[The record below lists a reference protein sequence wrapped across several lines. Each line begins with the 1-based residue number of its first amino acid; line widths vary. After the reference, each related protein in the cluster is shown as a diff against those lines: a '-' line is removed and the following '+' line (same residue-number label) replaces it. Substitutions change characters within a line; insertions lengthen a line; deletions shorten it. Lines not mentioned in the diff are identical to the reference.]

1 MTTTSHRR
9 ARPAPGPHR
18 AAPVG
23 ERVLDAGVRAEV
35 RAVVGELVDS
45 AAAQAR
51 EAGRQL
57 RCIHRLWLLAWEDR
71 EIDWVSSAGLMP
83 YEADEL
89 VCSLLETEE
98 QMVRDLADE
107 IGPALHLSAGTALG
121 RVREA
126 LVLGLYLPETLEA
139 LEAGRFSARHASVI
153 TDQWRELVEDAPA
166 EQEAPHALV
175 QRLAAELTERAPY
188 CTVAQLRAWA
198 RRRRAAL
205 LAETHEARH
214 RAARAG
220 RRVWVEHG
228 EDGMAWLH
236 ALLDA
241 PTALAAQDRLDA
253 IVALLDPAEAAP
265 GAGAD
270 RAPEEFEPVASPRAV
285 AVRTEAQLRADVL
298 ADLLLAGEVPD
309 DPAFPRD
316 VRGQVCVTVPVLTLL
331 GCRPGGPADGVPT
344 DAPVLAGHGP
354 IGAETARELA
364 AGAPSWQRVLT
375 HPVTGAVLDHDRT
388 TYAVPADLRRRLRLR
403 DGTCRFPGCRRRAER
418 CDLDH
423 TVAWQDGGRTA
434 ADNLA
439 HLCRHHHLVK
449 HRNGALGRWSVRQLG
464 PAPCG
469 GVLEWTS
476 PAGRTYRT
484 VPDPS
489 AGLAPGATGSGTAE
503 PDGAVHDSAVP
514 HAPGSGTT
522 EPDRA
527 VHDSAARPTAVPASS
542 VPDTSVPD
550 SSVPDGSVPYEADP
564 PPF

>member
-1 MTTTSHRR
+1 MTTTAHRR

-18 AAPVG
+18 AAPAG
-23 ERVLDAGVRAEV
+23 ERMLDAGVRAEV
-35 RAVVGELVDS
+35 RTVVGELVDS

-89 VCSLLETEE
+89 VCSLLETED

-107 IGPALHLSAGTALG
+107 IGPALRLPAGSALE

-126 LVLGLYLPETLEA
+126 LVLGLHLPETLEA

-153 TDQWRELVEDAPA
+153 ADQWRELVEDAPA
-166 EQEAPHALV
+166 GQEAPHALV

-205 LAETHEARH
+205 LAETQEARH

-228 EDGMAWLH
+228 DDGMAWLH

-241 PTALAAQDRLDA
+241 PTALAVQDRLDA
-253 IVALLDPAEAAP
+253 IVALLEPVEADA
-265 GAGAD
+265 GAGPD
-270 RAPEEFEPVASPRAV
+270 DVLEDSEHREPVSPVDRSARPGHRT

-309 DPAFPRD
+309 DPAFPRG
-316 VRGQVCVTVPVLTLL
+316 VRGQVCVTVPVLNLL
-331 GCRPGGPADGVPT
+331 GCRPGGPAAGVPE

-354 IGAETARELA
+354 ISAETARELA
-364 AGAPSWQRVLT
+364 AGASSWQRVLT
-375 HPVTGAVLDHDRT
+375 HPVTGTVLDHDRT
-388 TYAVPADLRRRLRLR
+388 MYAVPADLRRRLRLR

-418 CDLDH
+418 CELDH
-423 TVAWQDGGRTA
+423 TIAWQDGGRTA

-464 PAPCG
+464 PAPSG

-484 VPDPS
+484 VPDPAAGS
-489 AGLAPGATGSGTAE
+489 AADGPVSYGGGRDNGVPARAAPNR
-503 PDGAVHDSAVP
+503 AVP
-514 HAPGSGTT
+514 AMAA
-522 EPDRA
+522 PDRA
-527 VHDSAARPTAVPASS
+527 APDRPMPDRAAPGRPVPE
-542 VPDTSVPD
+542 D
-550 SSVPDGSVPYEADP
+550 ADP

>member
-1 MTTTSHRR
+1 M
-9 ARPAPGPHR
+9 
-18 AAPVG
+18 
-23 ERVLDAGVRAEV
+23 LDAGVRAEV
-35 RAVVGELVDS
+35 RAVVGQLVDS
-45 AAAQAR
+45 AAAQAQ

-71 EIDWVSSAGLMP
+71 EIDWVSTAGLMP

-89 VCSLLETEE
+89 VCSLLETED

-107 IGPALHLSAGTALG
+107 IGPALHLPAGSALE

-126 LVLGLYLPETLEA
+126 LVLALHLPETLEA
-139 LEAGRFSARHASVI
+139 LEAGRFSARHATVI
-153 TDQWRELVEDAPA
+153 ADQWRELVEDVPA
-166 EQEAPHALV
+166 GQEAPHALV
-175 QRLAAELTERAPY
+175 RRLAVELTERAPY

-205 LAETHEARH
+205 LAETQEARH

-241 PTALAAQDRLDA
+241 PTALAVQDRLDA
-253 IVALLDPAEAAP
+253 IVALLGPAEVSA
-265 GAGAD
+265 GAGPDDD
-270 RAPEEFEPVASPRAV
+270 REGPEHREPVDPVDRSARPGHGL
-285 AVRTEAQLRADVL
+285 AVRTESQLRADVL

-309 DPAFPRD
+309 DPAFPRG

-331 GCRPGGPADGVPT
+331 GCRPGGPADGVPP

-354 IGAETARELA
+354 ISAEAARELA

-375 HPVTGAVLDHDRT
+375 HPVTGVVLDHDRT

-434 ADNLA
+434 EDNLA

-464 PAPCG
+464 PERCG

-476 PAGRTYRT
+476 PAGRTHRT

-489 AGLAPGATGSGTAE
+489 AGIAPGGAGPNGAGPDGAGPDGAGPDGAGPDGAGPPSAE
-503 PDGAVHDSAVP
+503 PDESVPESTAPHGAA
-514 HAPGSGTT
+514 
-522 EPDRA
+522 PDRPVRDEA
-527 VHDSAARPTAVPASS
+527 VLED
-542 VPDTSVPD
+542 
-550 SSVPDGSVPYEADP
+550 ADP
-564 PPF
+564 PPL

>member
-1 MTTTSHRR
+1 MTTTAHRR
-9 ARPAPGPHR
+9 ARPAAGPHR
-18 AAPVG
+18 AAPAG

-35 RAVVGELVDS
+35 RTVVGELVDS

-71 EIDWVSSAGLMP
+71 EIDWVSSAEQMP

-89 VCSLLETEE
+89 VCSLLETED
-98 QMVRDLADE
+98 QMVRDIADE
-107 IGPALHLSAGTALG
+107 IGPALHLPASTALE

-126 LVLGLYLPETLEA
+126 LVLGFHLPETLEA

-153 TDQWRELVEDAPA
+153 ADQWRELVEDSPA
-166 EQEAPHALV
+166 GHEAPRAVVH
-175 QRLAAELTERAPY
+175 RLAAELVERAPH

-205 LAETHEARH
+205 LAETQESRH

-220 RRVWVEHG
+220 RCVWIEHG

-241 PTALAAQDRLDA
+241 PTALAVQDRLDA
-253 IVALLDPAEAAP
+253 LVALLGPAEAAAV
-265 GAGAD
+265 AGAD
-270 RAPEEFEPVASPRAV
+270 RVPEESETAGAPGSV
-285 AVRTEAQLRADVL
+285 AVRTEAQRRADVL
-298 ADLLLAGEVPD
+298 ADLLLAGEVAD
-309 DPAFPRD
+309 DPTFPRG

-331 GCRPGGPADGVPT
+331 GCHPGGLAAGVPA

-354 IGAETARELA
+354 ISVEAARELA
-364 AGAPSWQRVLT
+364 AGAASWQRVLT

-388 TYAVPADLRRRLRLR
+388 TYAVPAALRRRLRVR

-464 PAPCG
+464 PAPSG

-489 AGLAPGATGSGTAE
+489 AGTTSGGPIWNTWVLDHGVPGRGV
-503 PDGAVHDSAVP
+503 PDHGVPGQAVP
-514 HAPGSGTT
+514 DHGVPGQ
-522 EPDRA
+522 
-527 VHDSAARPTAVPASS
+527 AVPDHG
-542 VPDTSVPD
+542 VPGPT
-550 SSVPDGSVPYEADP
+550 VPDGPTTEDADP

>member
-1 MTTTSHRR
+1 
-9 ARPAPGPHR
+9 
-18 AAPVG
+18 
-23 ERVLDAGVRAEV
+23 VLDAGVRAEV

-57 RCIHRLWLLAWEDR
+57 RCIVRLWLLAWEDR
-71 EIDWVSSAGLMP
+71 EIDWVSTAGLMP
-83 YEADEL
+83 YESDEL
-89 VCSLLETEE
+89 VCSLLETED

-107 IGPALHLSAGTALG
+107 IGPALHLPARTALE

-126 LVLGLYLPETLEA
+126 LVLGLHLPETLEA
-139 LEAGRFSARHASVI
+139 LEAGLFSARHASVI
-153 TDQWRELVEDAPA
+153 ADQWRELVEDAPA
-166 EQEAPHALV
+166 GQEAPSAVV
-175 QRLAAELTERAPY
+175 QRLAAELVERAPH

-205 LAETHEARH
+205 LAGTQEARH

-241 PTALAAQDRLDA
+241 PTALAVQDRLDA
-253 IVALLDPAEAAP
+253 LVALLGPVEETARTGTGREPDRCGPMQCGPAQSSPDGFAPGDAP
-265 GAGAD
+265 GASA
-270 RAPEEFEPVASPRAV
+270 A
-285 AVRTEAQLRADVL
+285 RTEAQLRADVL
-298 ADLLLAGEVPD
+298 ADLLLAGEVTD
-309 DPAFPRD
+309 DPAFPRG

-331 GCRPGGPADGVPT
+331 GCRPEGPAAGVPT
-344 DAPVLAGHGP
+344 DAPVLVGHGP
-354 IGAETARELA
+354 ISAEAARELA
-364 AGAPSWQRVLT
+364 AGASSWHRVLT
-375 HPVTGAVLDHDRT
+375 HPVTGAVLDHDRS

-464 PAPCG
+464 PAPSG

-489 AGLAPGATGSGTAE
+489 AGSTAGGPV
-503 PDGAVHDSAVP
+503 PDGGA
-514 HAPGSGTT
+514 
-522 EPDRA
+522 PDRA
-527 VHDSAARPTAVPASS
+527 VQDRRVMNGPVPE
-542 VPDTSVPD
+542 D
-550 SSVPDGSVPYEADP
+550 ADP

>member
-1 MTTTSHRR
+1 MTTTARRR

-18 AAPVG
+18 AAPAG

-35 RAVVGELVDS
+35 RTVVGELVDS

-57 RCIHRLWLLAWEDR
+57 RCIVRLWLLAWEDR
-71 EIDWVSSAGLMP
+71 EIDWVSTAGMMP

-89 VCSLLETEE
+89 VCSLLETED
-98 QMVRDLADE
+98 QMVRDIADE
-107 IGPALHLSAGTALG
+107 IGPALHLPASTALE

-126 LVLGLYLPETLEA
+126 LVLGLHLPETLEA
-139 LEAGRFSARHASVI
+139 LEAGLFSARHASVI
-153 TDQWRELVEDAPA
+153 ADQWRELVEDVPA
-166 EQEAPHALV
+166 GQEAPPAVV
-175 QRLAAELTERAPY
+175 QRLAAELVERAPH

-205 LAETHEARH
+205 LAETQEARH

-241 PTALAAQDRLDA
+241 PTALAVQDRLDSL
-253 IVALLDPAEAAP
+253 VSLLGPAEAAA

-270 RAPEEFEPVASPRAV
+270 RGPDKHDPDKLGPDKLGPEGGGPEEFGPEEFGLEEFEPAEAPGAV

-298 ADLLLAGEVPD
+298 ADLLLAGEVAD
-309 DPAFPRD
+309 DPAFPRG

-331 GCRPGGPADGVPT
+331 GCRPGGPAAGVPA
-344 DAPVLAGHGP
+344 DAPVLEGHGP
-354 IGAETARELA
+354 ISAEAARELA
-364 AGAPSWQRVLT
+364 AGASSWQRVLT

-449 HRNGALGRWSVRQLG
+449 HRNGVLGRWTVRQRG
-464 PAPCG
+464 PAPSG

-489 AGLAPGATGSGTAE
+489 AGTTSGGPVANSGMRDR
-503 PDGAVHDSAVP
+503 PVP
-514 HAPGSGTT
+514 
-522 EPDRA
+522 ED
-527 VHDSAARPTAVPASS
+527 
-542 VPDTSVPD
+542 
-550 SSVPDGSVPYEADP
+550 ADP

>member
-1 MTTTSHRR
+1 MTTTSHCRS
-9 ARPAPGPHR
+9 RPAPGPR
-18 AAPVG
+18 RTAPVG
-23 ERVLDAGVRAEV
+23 ERVLDAGVRAEA
-35 RAVVGELVDS
+35 RAVVGQLVDS

-57 RCIHRLWLLAWEDR
+57 RCIYRLWLLAWEDR
-71 EIDWVSSAGLMP
+71 EIDWVSSARLMP
-83 YEADEL
+83 SAADDL
-89 VCSLLETEE
+89 VCSLLETED
-98 QMVRDLADE
+98 QLVRDVADE
-107 IGPALHLSAGTALG
+107 IGPALHLPAGTALD

-126 LVLGLYLPETLEA
+126 LVLGLHLPGALEA

-153 TDQWRELVEDAPA
+153 ADQWRELVEDAPPG
-166 EQEAPHALV
+166 QEAPAALV
-175 QRLAAELTERAPY
+175 QRLADELVERAPH
-188 CTVAQLRAWA
+188 CTVAQLRAWS

-220 RRVWVEHG
+220 RRVWIEHG
-228 EDGMAWLH
+228 EDGMAFLH

-241 PTALAAQDRLDA
+241 PTALAVQDRLDA
-253 IVALLDPAEAAP
+253 LVALLGPREACAGAGPSSAPVEPLQAQSAERPQLAQPVEAP
-265 GAGAD
+265 GAAD
-270 RAPEEFEPVASPRAV
+270 RAAGTGQHVAA
-285 AVRTEAQLRADVL
+285 RTEAQLRADVL

-309 DPAFPRD
+309 DPSFPRG

-331 GCRPGGPADGVPT
+331 GPRPGGHADGVFK

-354 IGAETARELA
+354 ISAEVARELA
-364 AGAPSWQRVLT
+364 AGASSWQRVLT

-388 TYAVPADLRRRLRLR
+388 TYVVPADLRRRLRLR
-403 DGTCRFPGCRRRAER
+403 DGTCRFPGCRRRVER

-449 HRNGALGRWSVRQLG
+449 HRHGALGRWSVRQLG
-464 PAPCG
+464 PARAG

-489 AGLAPGATGSGTAE
+489 AGWSWTGPPSGAWA
-503 PDGAVHDSAVP
+503 
-514 HAPGSGTT
+514 
-522 EPDRA
+522 PDRQ
-527 VHDSAARPTAVPASS
+527 AADGVLRDRALPGRTP
-542 VPDTSVPD
+542 PDACAPE
-550 SSVPDGSVPYEADP
+550 EADP

>member
-1 MTTTSHRR
+1 MTTTAHRR

-18 AAPVG
+18 AAPAG

-57 RCIHRLWLLAWEDR
+57 RCIVRLWLLAWEDH
-71 EIDWVSSAGLMP
+71 EIDWVSTAGLMP

-89 VCSLLETEE
+89 VCSLLETED

-107 IGPALHLSAGTALG
+107 IGPALRLPAGTALG

-126 LVLGLYLPETLEA
+126 LVLGLHLPEVLEA
-139 LEAGRFSARHASVI
+139 LEAGLFSARHASVI
-153 TDQWRELVEDAPA
+153 ADQWRELVEDVPA
-166 EQEAPHALV
+166 GQEAPSAVV
-175 QRLAAELTERAPY
+175 QRLAAELVERAPH

-205 LAETHEARH
+205 LAGTQEARH

-241 PTALAAQDRLDA
+241 PTALAVQDRLDTLA
-253 IVALLDPAEAAP
+253 SLLEPVEETARAGTEREPDRCGPAQFGPVQFGPVQFGPVQFGPEEDGPDGFAP
-265 GAGAD
+265 GA
-270 RAPEEFEPVASPRAV
+270 
-285 AVRTEAQLRADVL
+285 RTARTDAQLRADVL
-298 ADLLLAGEVPD
+298 TDLLLEGELPD
-309 DPAFPRD
+309 DPGFPRG
-316 VRGQVCVTVPVLTLL
+316 VRGRVCVTVPVLTLL
-331 GCRPGGPADGVPT
+331 GCRPGGPAAGVPA
-344 DAPVLAGHGP
+344 DAPVLEGHGP
-354 IGAETARELA
+354 ISADVARKLA
-364 AGAPSWQRVLT
+364 AGASSWHRVLT

-439 HLCRHHHLVK
+439 HLCRHHHHLVK
-449 HRNGALGRWSVRQLG
+449 HRRGALGRWSVRQPG
-464 PAPCG
+464 PAPAG

-489 AGLAPGATGSGTAE
+489 AGATSVGATSGGATSGGPV
-503 PDGAVHDSAVP
+503 PDVGER
-514 HAPGSGTT
+514 G
-522 EPDRA
+522 
-527 VHDSAARPTAVPASS
+527 SS
-542 VPDTSVPD
+542 VPED
-550 SSVPDGSVPYEADP
+550 ADP

>member
-9 ARPAPGPHR
+9 SRPVPGPR
-18 AAPVG
+18 GTAPAG
-23 ERVLDAGVRAEV
+23 ERVLDTDVRAEV
-35 RAVVGELVDS
+35 RAVVGQLVDS

-57 RCIHRLWLLAWEDR
+57 RCIYRLWLLAWEDR

-83 YEADEL
+83 SAADDL
-89 VCSLLETEE
+89 VCSLLETED
-98 QMVRDLADE
+98 QLVRDVAEE
-107 IGPALHLSAGTALG
+107 IGPALHLPAGTALD

-126 LVLGLYLPETLEA
+126 LVLGLHLPGALEA

-153 TDQWRELVEDAPA
+153 ADQWRELVEDAPPG
-166 EQEAPHALV
+166 QEAPPALV
-175 QRLAAELTERAPY
+175 RRLADDLVERAPH
-188 CTVAQLRAWA
+188 CTVAQLRAWS

-220 RRVWVEHG
+220 RRVWIEHG
-228 EDGMAWLH
+228 EDGMAFLH

-241 PTALAAQDRLDA
+241 PTALAVQDRLDA
-253 IVALLDPAEAAP
+253 LVALLGPQEAAAAASGPADSGPAQPGGQARPGEHLPFADIAEAP
-265 GAGAD
+265 GAAD
-270 RAPEEFEPVASPRAV
+270 HAAGTGRHAAG
-285 AVRTEAQLRADVL
+285 RTEAQLRADVL
-298 ADLLLAGEVPD
+298 ADLLLAGEVSD
-309 DPAFPRD
+309 DPSFPRD

-331 GCRPGGPADGVPT
+331 GPRPGGPAEGVPD

-354 IGAETARELA
+354 ISAEAARELA
-364 AGAPSWQRVLT
+364 AGASSWQRVLT
-375 HPVTGAVLDHDRT
+375 HPLTGAVLDHDRT
-388 TYAVPADLRRRLRLR
+388 SYAVPADLRRLLRLR
-403 DGTCRFPGCRRRAER
+403 DGTCRFPGCRRRVER

-449 HRNGALGRWSVRQLG
+449 HRHGALGRWSVRHLG
-464 PAPCG
+464 PARSG
-469 GVLEWTS
+469 GALEWTS

-489 AGLAPGATGSGTAE
+489 AGWSWTGT
-503 PDGAVHDSAVP
+503 
-514 HAPGSGTT
+514 
-522 EPDRA
+522 
-527 VHDSAARPTAVPASS
+527 SAAAWAPEA
-542 VPDTSVPD
+542 
-550 SSVPDGSVPYEADP
+550 ADP

>member
-1 MTTTSHRR
+1 M
-9 ARPAPGPHR
+9 
-18 AAPVG
+18 
-23 ERVLDAGVRAEV
+23 LDPGVRAEV
-35 RAVVGELVDS
+35 RTVVGELVDS

-89 VCSLLETEE
+89 VCSLLETED

-107 IGPALHLSAGTALG
+107 IGPALHLPAATALE

-126 LVLGLYLPETLEA
+126 LVLGLHLPETLEA

-153 TDQWRELVEDAPA
+153 ADQWRELVEDAPA
-166 EQEAPHALV
+166 GQEAPPDVV
-175 QRLAAELTERAPY
+175 QQLAAELVERAPH

-205 LAETHEARH
+205 LAETQEARH

-241 PTALAAQDRLDA
+241 PTALAVQDRIDA
-253 IVALLDPAEAAP
+253 LVALLGPAEAA
-265 GAGAD
+265 AGAVAD
-270 RAPEEFEPVASPRAV
+270 RDPGEFEPTGAAGAA

-298 ADLLLAGEVPD
+298 GDLLLAGEVAD
-309 DPAFPRD
+309 DPAFPRG

-331 GCRPGGPADGVPT
+331 GCRPEGPAAGVPT

-354 IGAETARELA
+354 ISAEAARELA
-364 AGAPSWQRVLT
+364 AGASSWQRVLT

-388 TYAVPADLRRRLRLR
+388 TYSVPADLRRRLRLR

-449 HRNGALGRWSVRQLG
+449 HRNGVLGRWSVRQLG
-464 PAPCG
+464 PAPTG

-489 AGLAPGATGSGTAE
+489 AGSTAGGPVSDGGAPDRIGPNRWV
-503 PDGAVHDSAVP
+503 PDRWV
-514 HAPGSGTT
+514 
-522 EPDRA
+522 PDRA
-527 VHDSAARPTAVPASS
+527 VQDGRAMNGPVPE
-542 VPDTSVPD
+542 D
-550 SSVPDGSVPYEADP
+550 ADP

>member
-1 MTTTSHRR
+1 
-9 ARPAPGPHR
+9 
-18 AAPVG
+18 
-23 ERVLDAGVRAEV
+23 VLDAGVRAEV
-35 RAVVGELVDS
+35 RVVVGELVDS

-57 RCIHRLWLLAWEDR
+57 RCIVRLWLLAWEDR
-71 EIDWVSSAGLMP
+71 EIDWVSTAGLMP

-89 VCSLLETEE
+89 VCSLLETED

-107 IGPALHLSAGTALG
+107 IGPALHFPAGTALE

-126 LVLGLYLPETLEA
+126 LVLGLHLPETLEA
-139 LEAGRFSARHASVI
+139 LEAGLFSARHASVI
-153 TDQWRELVEDAPA
+153 ADQWRELVEDVPA
-166 EQEAPHALV
+166 GQEAPSAVV
-175 QRLAAELTERAPY
+175 QRLAAELVERAPH

-205 LAETHEARH
+205 LAETQEARH

-241 PTALAAQDRLDA
+241 PTALAVQDRLDTL
-253 IVALLDPAEAAP
+253 VALLGPAEETAR
-265 GAGAD
+265 AGAD
-270 RAPEEFEPVASPRAV
+270 RELDRCGPAGCGPEKYSPEGFDPGARA
-285 AVRTEAQLRADVL
+285 ARTEAQLRADVL
-298 ADLLLAGEVPD
+298 ADLLLEGELPD
-309 DPAFPRD
+309 DPVFPRA
-316 VRGQVCVTVPVLTLL
+316 VRGRVCVTVPVLTLL
-331 GCRPGGPADGVPT
+331 GCRPDGPAAGVPA
-344 DAPVLAGHGP
+344 DAPVLEGHGP
-354 IGAETARELA
+354 ISAEAARELA
-364 AGAPSWQRVLT
+364 AGASSWQRVLT

-449 HRNGALGRWSVRQLG
+449 HRRGALGRWSVRQPG
-464 PAPCG
+464 PAPAG

-489 AGLAPGATGSGTAE
+489 AGATAGG
-503 PDGAVHDSAVP
+503 
-514 HAPGSGTT
+514 
-522 EPDRA
+522 
-527 VHDSAARPTAVPASS
+527 S
-542 VPDTSVPD
+542 VPDAGKRG
-550 SSVPDGSVPYEADP
+550 GSVPEDADP

>member
-1 MTTTSHRR
+1 M
-9 ARPAPGPHR
+9 
-18 AAPVG
+18 
-23 ERVLDAGVRAEV
+23 LDAGVRAEV

-45 AAAQAR
+45 AAAQAQ

-71 EIDWVSSAGLMP
+71 EIDWVSTAGLMP

-89 VCSLLETEE
+89 VCSLLETDD
-98 QMVRDLADE
+98 QLVRDLADE
-107 IGPALHLSAGTALG
+107 IGPALHLPAGTALE

-126 LVLGLYLPETLEA
+126 LVLGLHLPETLEA

-153 TDQWRELVEDAPA
+153 ADQWRELVEDAPA
-166 EQEAPHALV
+166 DQEAPHALV
-175 QRLAAELTERAPY
+175 QQLAAELTERAPY

-205 LAETHEARH
+205 LAETQEARH

-228 EDGMAWLH
+228 EDGTAWLH

-241 PTALAAQDRLDA
+241 PTALAVQDRLDA
-253 IVALLDPAEAAP
+253 IVALLGPAEAAGGTGP
-265 GAGAD
+265 DAE
-270 RAPEEFEPVASPRAV
+270 PEESERREPAGPVARSARPAHG
-285 AVRTEAQLRADVL
+285 ACVRTEAQLRADVL

-309 DPAFPRD
+309 DPAFPRG

-331 GCRPGGPADGVPT
+331 ECRPGGPADGVPA

-354 IGAETARELA
+354 ISAEAARELA

-375 HPVTGAVLDHDRT
+375 HPVTGVVLDHDRT

-449 HRNGALGRWSVRQLG
+449 HRHGGLGRWSVRQLG
-464 PAPCG
+464 PAHWG

-476 PAGRTYRT
+476 PAGRTHRT
-484 VPDPS
+484 VPDPT
-489 AGLAPGATGSGTAE
+489 AGTGPGGAR
-503 PDGAVHDSAVP
+503 PDGTVPDAAVPHSAVP
-514 HAPGSGTT
+514 RRAVPGPSVSIAPGGAVLGSALLGRAA
-522 EPDRA
+522 PDDVA
-527 VHDSAARPTAVPASS
+527 PEA
-542 VPDTSVPD
+542 
-550 SSVPDGSVPYEADP
+550 ADP

>member
-1 MTTTSHRR
+1 MTTAHRR
-9 ARPAPGPHR
+9 ARSAPGRHR
-18 AAPVG
+18 ASPAG
-23 ERVLDAGVRAEV
+23 ERMLDAGVRAEV
-35 RAVVGELVDS
+35 RAVVGELVASD
-45 AAAQAR
+45 AAQAR
-51 EAGRQL
+51 EAARQV
-57 RCIHRLWLLAWEDR
+57 RCIVRLWLLAWEDR
-71 EIDWVSSAGLMP
+71 EIDWVSTAGLMP

-89 VCSLLETEE
+89 VCSLLETDE

-107 IGPALHLSAGTALG
+107 VAPALLLPAATALD

-126 LVLGLYLPETLEA
+126 LVLGLHLPGTLEA
-139 LEAGRFSARHASVI
+139 LEAGLFSARHASVI
-153 TDQWRELVEDAPA
+153 ADQWRELVEEAPA
-166 EQEAPHALV
+166 DQEAPHDLV
-175 QRLAAELTERAPY
+175 RRLAADLTERAPF

-205 LAETHEARH
+205 LAETQEARH

-220 RRVWVEHG
+220 RGVWLEHG

-241 PTALAAQDRLDA
+241 PTALAVQDRLDSL
-253 IVALLDPAEAAP
+253 VALLGPAEAGTGARPGGARPGGAQDGPEGPADPPAP
-265 GAGAD
+265 REGAGS
-270 RAPEEFEPVASPRAV
+270 RSEE
-285 AVRTEAQLRADVL
+285 QLRADVL
-298 ADLLLAGEVPD
+298 ADLLLSGELPD
-309 DPAFPRD
+309 DPAFPRG

-331 GCRPGGPADGVPT
+331 GCRPGGPAEGVPT

-354 IGAETARELA
+354 ISVEAARELA

-375 HPVTGAVLDHDRT
+375 HPVTGVVLDHDRT

-423 TVAWQDGGRTA
+423 TVAWQDGGRTS

-464 PAPCG
+464 PAPWG

-484 VPDPS
+484 EPDAS
-489 AGLAPGATGSGTAE
+489 AGLAPGAAARDRMLSGA
-503 PDGAVHDSAVP
+503 PLPPGLR
-514 HAPGSGTT
+514 PGSTAPEPPGTRGGVGDGGL
-522 EPDRA
+522 PGAD
-527 VHDSAARPTAVPASS
+527 ARPGVVPE
-542 VPDTSVPD
+542 D
-550 SSVPDGSVPYEADP
+550 ADP

>member
-1 MTTTSHRR
+1 MTTTAHRR
-9 ARPAPGPHR
+9 ARPAPGPHP
-18 AAPVG
+18 AAPAG

-35 RAVVGELVDS
+35 RAVVGELVGS

-71 EIDWVSSAGLMP
+71 EIDWVSSAGQMP

-98 QMVRDLADE
+98 QMVRDIADE
-107 IGPALHLSAGTALG
+107 IGPALQLPAGTALE

-126 LVLGLYLPETLEA
+126 LVLGLHLPEILEG

-153 TDQWRELVEDAPA
+153 ADQWRELIEGAPA
-166 EQEAPHALV
+166 GQEAPPALV
-175 QRLAAELTERAPY
+175 RRLAAELVERAPH
-188 CTVAQLRAWA
+188 CTVSQLRAWA

-205 LAETHEARH
+205 LAETQEARH
-214 RAARAG
+214 RSARAG
-220 RRVWVEHG
+220 RGVWVEHG

-241 PTALAAQDRLDA
+241 PTALAVQDRLDA
-253 IVALLDPAEAAP
+253 LVALLRPAEAAAGSGPDHEPEESEETAAP
-265 GAGAD
+265 GAA
-270 RAPEEFEPVASPRAV
+270 
-285 AVRTEAQLRADVL
+285 AVRTESQLRADVL
-298 ADLLLAGEVPD
+298 ADLLLSGEVAD
-309 DPAFPRD
+309 DPTFPRG

-331 GCRPGGPADGVPT
+331 GGRAGGPAAGVPA
-344 DAPVLAGHGP
+344 DAPMLAGHGP
-354 IGAETARELA
+354 ISAEAARELA
-364 AGAPSWQRVLT
+364 AGASSWHRVLT

-388 TYAVPADLRRRLRLR
+388 SYAVPADLRRRLRIR

-464 PAPCG
+464 PAPSG

-484 VPDPS
+484 APDPS
-489 AGLAPGATGSGTAE
+489 AGATAGGPVPKSG
-503 PDGAVHDSAVP
+503 VHD
-514 HAPGSGTT
+514 GGM
-522 EPDRA
+522 
-527 VHDSAARPTAVPASS
+527 HDSGMHDGGVRDGGVHGNVVQNGSAQDGS
-542 VPDTSVPD
+542 VQ
-550 SSVPDGSVPYEADP
+550 DGSVPEDADP